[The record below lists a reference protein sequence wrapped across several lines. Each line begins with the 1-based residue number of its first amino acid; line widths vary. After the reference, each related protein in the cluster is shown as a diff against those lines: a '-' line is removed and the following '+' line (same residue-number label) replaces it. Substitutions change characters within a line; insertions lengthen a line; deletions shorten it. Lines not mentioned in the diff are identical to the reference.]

1 MTERSPS
8 QQRIQDFSDGIGT
21 SSKEKGINL
30 LFYQNLTTNCM
41 KMKEIRPRGA
51 TSVVR
56 LADPPLKVSKT
67 AVNMRTTVPPSAE
80 IFTTRNSSC
89 LKVMFFSGVCLSM
102 GEGASQHAIGLAQ
115 VTWLTSSILECIPV
129 GCVPPVCWPYPSM
142 HCAGG
147 SASGPRWVS
156 GGGVSTSGPGG
167 RVYAS
172 M

>member
-1 MTERSPS
+1 
-8 QQRIQDFSDGIGT
+8 
-21 SSKEKGINL
+21 
-30 LFYQNLTTNCM
+30 M

-115 VTWLTSSILECIPV
+115 VT
-129 GCVPPVCWPYPSM
+129 
-142 HCAGG
+142 
-147 SASGPRWVS
+147 
-156 GGGVSTSGPGG
+156 
-167 RVYAS
+167 
-172 M
+172 